1 MFAKEAEKNPFCK
14 DNPFTAADKI
24 YCVPGCNCIGFFF
37 KSIKWYTDSYSLGEP
52 RFWED
57 IISKLATLAKDD
69 SDIGYYFFRQ
79 GEDKNDA
86 EEIMGNS
93 HVHGYPAITINFYE
107 EIIEFSPEEE
117 YGDEWLDI
125 VLPKAPARR
134 ETNA

>member
-1 MFAKEAEKNPFCK
+1 MGYRSDVYIELTEKALQVAVEEYKNNPFCK

-69 SDIGYYFFRQ
+69 SDRWAVRNQ
-79 GEDKNDA
+79 N
-86 EEIMGNS
+86 EI
-93 HVHGYPAITINFYE
+93 V
-107 EIIEFSPEEE
+107 
-117 YGDEWLDI
+117 
-125 VLPKAPARR
+125 R
-134 ETNA
+134 